1 MEATV
6 KPDSFSHV
14 NFTVWRENNVYIE
27 KDTILELL
35 TSDIINYFNQYLSH
49 AMTNGLQLTSE
60 LYIGYII
67 YSKLEV
73 NPGKIA
79 NILNLL
85 VQNINPEIRI
95 QSQWDIEGSTKTEIQ
110 TRNGGIETK
119 DIDKIK
125 IKVIIRPN
133 DKNLAIKKITSIAI
147 ENISK
152 NSKKLQSY
160 LTKYKT
166 INGDK

>member
-1 MEATV
+1 MEAS
-6 KPDSFSHV
+6 KPDCFNLV
-14 NFTVWRENNVYIE
+14 NFSTWRENNVYVE

-35 TSDIINYFNQYLSH
+35 SSDIINYFKEYVNQAITSGTTLS
-49 AMTNGLQLTSE
+49 QE
-60 LYIGYII
+60 IFIGYII

-85 VQNINPEIRI
+85 VQNINPDIRI
-95 QSQWDIEGSTKTEIQ
+95 QSQWDVEATADTQIQ
-110 TRNGGIETK
+110 TTKGIETK
-119 DIDKIK
+119 NVDKIR

-166 INGDK
+166 IIGEK

>member
-1 MEATV
+1 MQTS
-6 KPDSFSHV
+6 KSDSFNNI
-14 NFTVWRENNVYIE
+14 NFTIWKENKIYTE
-27 KDTILELL
+27 KDTVLELL
-35 TSDIINYFNQYLSH
+35 SLDIINYFKEYINQAIITNTTLSP
-49 AMTNGLQLTSE
+49 E
-60 LYIGYII
+60 IFIGYVI
-67 YSKLEV
+67 YSKLDV

-95 QSQWDIEGSTKTEIQ
+95 QSQWDVEATADIQIETI
-110 TRNGGIETK
+110 RGIETK
-119 DIDKIK
+119 NVDKIR

-166 INGDK
+166 IIGEK

>member
-1 MEATV
+1 MEAS
-6 KPDSFSHV
+6 KPDCFNVINFS
-14 NFTVWRENNVYIE
+14 TWRENNVYVE
-27 KDTILELL
+27 KDAILELL
-35 TSDIINYFNQYLSH
+35 TTDIINYFKEYVNQMIASG
-49 AMTNGLQLTSE
+49 TTSSPE
-60 LYIGYII
+60 IFIGYVI

-85 VQNINPEIRI
+85 VQNINPDIRI
-95 QSQWDIEGSTKTEIQ
+95 QSQWDIEATADTQIQ
-110 TRNGGIETK
+110 TIRGIETK
-119 DIDKIK
+119 NVDKIR

-133 DKNLAIKKITSIAI
+133 DKILAIKKITSIAI

-152 NSKKLQSY
+152 NSKKLHSY

-166 INGDK
+166 IIGEK

>member
-1 MEATV
+1 MESS
-6 KPDSFSHV
+6 KPDVFSDV
-14 NFTVWRENNVYIE
+14 NFGSWRETNVYLDKE
-27 KDTILELL
+27 NVLELL
-35 TSDIINYFNQYLSH
+35 TNDIVNYFKDLVTH
-49 AMTNGLQLTSE
+49 AMTNGLTVGSE
-60 LYIGYII
+60 LYVGYII

-85 VQNINPEIRI
+85 VQNINPDIRI
-95 QSQWDIEGSTKTEIQ
+95 QSNWIVEGTANTQIQ
-110 TRNGGIETK
+110 TIRGIENREV
-119 DIDKIK
+119 DKIK

-133 DKNLAIKKITSIAI
+133 DKDLAIKKITSIAI
-147 ENISK
+147 ENIGK

-166 INGDK
+166 IVGDKN